1 MKFDQKERER
11 EKGFTTLSL
20 REKSP
25 VFVDFILYYLKL
37 VLQICPFVE
46 KSRTN
51 SSSNFLPGG

>member
-46 KSRTN
+46 KE
-51 SSSNFLPGG
+51 